1 LRREKISRSEVDHLG
16 SVPKRP
22 VLVLPGEGRLRQAPE
37 GPHGDESLRQAPEG
51 LHGDG
56 KLKLKPALVLHGDG
70 NLAVALFGRGRL
82 NLSLLVPLGRGRL
95 NLNLLVL
102 LGRGKLNLS
111 LLVLLGSGMHK
122 LGDHHGGVMHKLGE
136 VLLGGGSLNLRAGLL
151 GSGKPRLKLRALP
164 GERLTQY

>member
-1 LRREKISRSEVDHLG
+1 MRREKISRSEVDHLG

-82 NLSLLVPLGRGRL
+82 NLSLLV
-95 NLNLLVL
+95 
-102 LGRGKLNLS
+102 
-111 LLVLLGSGMHK
+111 LLGSGMHK